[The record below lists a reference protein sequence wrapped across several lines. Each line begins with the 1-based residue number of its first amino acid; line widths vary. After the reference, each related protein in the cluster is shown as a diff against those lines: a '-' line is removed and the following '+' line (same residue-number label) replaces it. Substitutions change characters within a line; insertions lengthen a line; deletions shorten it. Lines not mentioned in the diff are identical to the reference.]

1 MLAIVTTLTLY
12 RQTVFAC
19 VGDTS
24 CQSNEIDRFFLP
36 LIAASLMKD
45 GGLTALSPSRSTLP
59 VTTSGLDQVVIKPPS
74 RPRPPRESLVP
85 VVKVVH
91 HLETGEL
98 IAGGKARLLIGSTHP
113 SARPARATEETGT
126 HDGVRLPPL
135 RQLAPESAIWQM
147 DHMAI
152 LPEVPLWPL
161 DGLMLPVN
169 MRLTCGACRPDGAQ
183 HHFSGA
189 AHLEMLFDGSVN
201 GWIDDIDLVATDG
214 MTATGSLSFS
224 DARTGHRVVEDQFA
238 KMFLKIGAKET
249 NFRGT
254 LATWMTDRKLVDG
267 ALAMVP
273 IDRLSGIGAVAGHF
287 SGAPCTADC
296 GVEN

>member
-1 MLAIVTTLTLY
+1 MVNVAADGMEERVAGHQITYKSLY
-12 RQTVFAC
+12 VKVLGAW
-19 VGDTS
+19 
-24 CQSNEIDRFFLP
+24 DRFIF
-36 LIAASLMKD
+36 
-45 GGLTALSPSRSTLP
+45 
-59 VTTSGLDQVVIKPPS
+59 
-74 RPRPPRESLVP
+74 
-85 VVKVVH
+85 

-98 IAGGKARLLIGSTHP
+98 IAGGKTRLLIGSTHP

-169 MRLTCGACRPDGAQ
+169 MRLTCGACGPDGAQ

-201 GWIDDIDLVATDG
+201 GWIDDIDLVAIDG

-254 LATWMTDRKLVDG
+254 LATWMTDRTFFFFIVLVCSYRG
-267 ALAMVP
+267 GQLLALIAP
-273 IDRLSGIGAVAGHF
+273 HRLQ
-287 SGAPCTADC
+287 CC
-296 GVEN
+296 CL